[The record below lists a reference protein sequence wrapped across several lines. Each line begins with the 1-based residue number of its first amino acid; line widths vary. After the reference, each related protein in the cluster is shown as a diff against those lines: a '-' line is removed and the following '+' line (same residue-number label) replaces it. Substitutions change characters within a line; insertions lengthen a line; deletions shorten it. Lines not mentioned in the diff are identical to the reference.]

1 MTYSVLSLSRNLLK
15 IEIPAL
21 CKNLQ
26 LNVGKNSL
34 SVQSEIGSGAL
45 IGTVYKVCDNTSQR
59 IYALKE
65 VICAD
70 QNSIDAVMREAKT
83 LAKTDHKRIVRI
95 KGCDS
100 YMLSN
105 GDSLFLIL
113 TGVLFWRRLEL
124 SAKQTQ
130 HSRNKSKMDLPDF
143 RSLKLLTFAE
153 PTNCTPRSESRQRS
167 VDRPAHRRLK
177 ARRFRSSTRIPC
189 HEEQR

>member
-1 MTYSVLSLSRNLLK
+1 
-15 IEIPAL
+15 
-21 CKNLQ
+21 
-26 LNVGKNSL
+26 VGKNSL

-45 IGTVYKVCDNTSQR
+45 IGTVYKVCGNTSQR

-83 LAKTDHKRIVRI
+83 LAKADHKRIVRI

-130 HSRNKSKMDLPDF
+130 HSRN
-143 RSLKLLTFAE
+143 
-153 PTNCTPRSESRQRS
+153 
-167 VDRPAHRRLK
+167 
-177 ARRFRSSTRIPC
+177 I
-189 HEEQR
+189 